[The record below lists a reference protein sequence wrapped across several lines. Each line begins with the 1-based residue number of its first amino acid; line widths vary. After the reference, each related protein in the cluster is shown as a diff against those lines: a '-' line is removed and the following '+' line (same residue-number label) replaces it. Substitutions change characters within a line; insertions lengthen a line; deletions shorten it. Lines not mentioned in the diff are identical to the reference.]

1 MNKLLSSIMVAV
13 MGVGFAAGAL
23 AADTSSTVSIR
34 KSIVPVGS
42 APQIGYVKV
51 TLTAASVSTGLTF
64 DVPVPAGMTSSNI
77 VDVLGVAQ
85 TVSGST
91 KPLLITRSGVTVT
104 VSGTNM
110 SSGTLVSGDVVKA
123 IVIYQP

>member
-1 MNKLLSSIMVAV
+1 MNKLFGSIMVAV
-13 MGVGFAAGAL
+13 MGAGIAAGAL

-34 KSIVPVGS
+34 KTVVPVGN

-51 TLTAASVSTGLTF
+51 TATASATTNGLTF